1 MVAIHMLRHSMS
13 LATVSRGRDN
23 NFNLLRFGAAGAVI
37 LSHSVLLSGNIHSSI
52 AWALGYVAVN
62 CFFII
67 SGFLVCRSL
76 TVRDN
81 LSHYF
86 ISRCLRIYPALG
98 VTVLLCVLVSA
109 TTLSELD
116 FSDFFRE
123 SQTWRFLLNNSLLVV
138 GQVEVYLPG
147 MFTTNPIPGQV
158 NAPLWTLQYEV
169 LMYFWLAAI
178 YLLGRYTASPIIGT
192 ISTFLIIT
200 LSVVSMTIYLTN
212 ISQPQPDTSIAANV
226 VRFAAMF
233 FTGSGFYLLRNRVR
247 LSTSIVALLSI
258 LIILSYGIRPLFI
271 TLTYLSLTYLL
282 LYLAY
287 VPSGRIRLFNRLGDY
302 SYGLYIFGYPIQQT
316 LVYTWPNIGPAA
328 LFVSS
333 LLLALF
339 LAVASWHWIEKPC
352 LSLKPGLPQ

>member
-23 NFNLLRFGAAGAVI
+23 NFNLLRFGAASAVI

-67 SGFLVCRSL
+67 SGFLLCRSL
-76 TVRDN
+76 TLRNN
-81 LSHYF
+81 LRHYF

-98 VTVLLCVLVSA
+98 VTVLLCVLISA
-109 TTLSELD
+109 TILSELD
-116 FSDFFRE
+116 ISEFFRE

-158 NAPLWTLQYEV
+158 NAPLWTLQYEI

-178 YLLGRYTASPIIGT
+178 YLFERLTAPLFIGT
-192 ISTFLIIT
+192 ISTFLIIM
-200 LSVVSMTIYLTN
+200 LAVASMIIYLAN
-212 ISQPQPDTSIAANV
+212 ISQPQPDTGIAANV
-226 VRFAAMF
+226 VRFTAMF
-233 FTGSGFYLLRNRVR
+233 FTGAGFYLLRNRVR
-247 LSTSIVALLSI
+247 LSTFIVASLFI
-258 LIILSYGIRPLFI
+258 LIFVSYGIRPLFI

-287 VPSGRIRLFNRLGDY
+287 VPSGRVRLFNRLGDY
-302 SYGLYIFGYPIQQT
+302 SYGLYIFAYPIQQT
-316 LVYTWPNIGPAA
+316 LVYTWPNIGPVT

-339 LAVASWHWIEKPC
+339 FAMASWHLIEKPC